1 MIKHLTLKFSFDIG
15 KSIGLQVLEKSL
27 CTCSCDQNLHFNQIC
42 VIYDLKT
49 FVQFF
54 LLIAIFTL
62 VWSKNDLINEIL
74 VKVKGFKV
82 GVEHKGGHVGWIKS
96 NTSWQELEV

>member
-15 KSIGLQVLEKSL
+15 KTIGLQVLEKAL
-27 CTCSCDQNLHFNQIC
+27 GTCSCDQNLYFNHIC
-42 VIYDLKT
+42 VIWPKNIYSKK
-49 FVQFF
+49 

-62 VWSKNDLINEIL
+62 MWTKYDLINEIS
-74 VKVKGFKV
+74 VKIKGFKV
-82 GVEHKGGHVGWIKS
+82 GVKHKGGHVRWIRS